1 MHANHYF
8 IMKKINSILGAAL
21 LMAACQT
28 PSGQLTDEELNSDW
42 SFWTDDDSTQ
52 IVVNLPHDA
61 QQYTGRDA
69 NVPGGGATGYVV
81 GGVYH
86 YQKTF
91 QADASLLKKHVTF
104 QFEGVYRNATVLIN
118 GQKAGGAAYGYI
130 PFEAVA
136 DGLLHEGENTLEV
149 IADNSQLP
157 NSRWYSGGGIYR
169 PVHMLVQEKDAF
181 IQDVKVLTTSIAP
194 AKVKLQTAH
203 QGGEVSVVI
212 ALDGKAVTQAD
223 GDDVEI
229 TVDNAKL
236 WSAESPTLYQAFV
249 QLKKDGKV
257 VEERKVD
264 FGIRQITWN
273 AEQGL
278 LVNGVPTLLRGG
290 CVHHDNG
297 VLGACEYDDAAMR
310 RIAKLKEFGFNAIRS
325 SHNPCSEAVLKACDK
340 LGMYVMDELWDM
352 WYTSKNAQD
361 YSLQWRD
368 NWESDVQAF
377 VKKNYSHPSV
387 IMYSIGNE
395 VGEPH
400 NQEGFDTEQ
409 KIVDLLHQLDNSRP
423 TTAGLNLMIMMM
435 ATMNMNIFE
444 QSAQSQAAPQ
454 QITSEQYNEML
465 TAQGARIMQ
474 AVLAPQID
482 AVADP
487 ACKIL
492 DIPGYNYGQMRYD
505 LDAQKNPDR
514 IIVGSETMPY
524 DIADN
529 WAKVESNPRL
539 VGDFMWT
546 AWDYLGECGIGS
558 WYYSETATPSFAK
571 PYPWVLAGAGAF
583 DIVGNPNSEAY
594 WARVTWVKDDKP
606 YITVNPILPGKV
618 IKSMW
623 RGTYAI
629 PSWSWMGEE
638 GKTTQV
644 EVYTSAP
651 KVQLF
656 LNDELVGEQATE
668 KGRAIFDV
676 VYQPG
681 TLKAVSISADGKQQE
696 AELVSATGDVH
707 ITARPEKESYKAGDL
722 IFVNVNLEGDNG
734 EVVSNKDQ
742 QLELDVEGADLL
754 GFGSSK
760 PFTEERFLSG
770 KYTTN
775 EGQALAVLKAKKA
788 GTVKLTVTGEGL
800 DDCHR
805 SIVVE

>member
-1 MHANHYF
+1 
-8 IMKKINSILGAAL
+8 MKKINSLLGAAVL
-21 LMAACQT
+21 LAACQA
-28 PSGQLTDEELNSDW
+28 PSVQLTDEELNSDW
-42 SFWTDDDSTQ
+42 AFWMEHDTAR
-52 IVVNLPHDA
+52 VMVNLPHDA
-61 QQYTGRDA
+61 QQCTGRDA
-69 NVPGGGATGYVV
+69 NVPGGNATGYMV
-81 GGVYH
+81 GAVYH

-91 QADASLLKKHVTF
+91 QADASLLQKHVTF

-130 PFEAVA
+130 PFEVVA

-149 IADNSQLP
+149 IADNSKLP

-181 IQDVKVLTTSIAP
+181 IEDVKVLTTSISP
-194 AKVKLQTAH
+194 AKVRLQTAH
-203 QGGEVSVVI
+203 QGGEVSAV
-212 ALDGKAVTQAD
+212 LLLNGKEVARAE

-229 TVDNAKL
+229 TVDNAQL
-236 WSAESPTLYQAFV
+236 WTAETPTLYQALV

-257 VEERKVD
+257 VEERTED
-264 FGIRQITWN
+264 FGIRQLSWN
-273 AEQGL
+273 AQQGF

-325 SHNPCSEAVLKACDK
+325 SHNPCSEAVLRACDK

-352 WYTSKNAQD
+352 WYTTKTAQD

-368 NWESDVQAF
+368 NWEYDVQAF
-377 VKKNYSHPSV
+377 VKKDYNHPSV
-387 IMYSIGNE
+387 VMYSIGNE

-400 NQEGFDTEQ
+400 NQEGYDTEQ

-435 ATMNMNIFE
+435 ASMDMNIFD
-444 QSAQSQAAPQ
+444 QQAQNAAAPQ
-454 QITSEQYNEML
+454 QVTSEQYNAML
-465 TAQGARIMQ
+465 TAQGSQMMQ
-474 AVLAPQID
+474 AVLAPQVD

-492 DIPGYNYGQMRYD
+492 DIAGYNYGQLRYD

-514 IIVGSETMPY
+514 MLVGSETMPY
-524 DIADN
+524 DIVDN
-529 WAKVESNPRL
+529 WAKVERYPQL

-558 WYYSETATPSFAK
+558 WYYSETDMPSFSK
-571 PYPWVLAGAGAF
+571 PFPWVLAGAGAF
-583 DIVGNPNSEAY
+583 DLVGNPNSEAY

-606 YITVNPILPGKV
+606 YITVNPILPGKL

-656 LNDELVGEQATE
+656 LNGEQVGEKATE

-696 AELVSATGDVH
+696 AELTSATGEVRIAAH
-707 ITARPEKESYKAGDL
+707 AEKDSYQVGEL
-722 IFVNVNLEGDNG
+722 IFVDVNLEGENG
-734 EVVSNKDQ
+734 VVVSNQDQ
-742 QLELDVEGADLL
+742 QLFVAAEGAKLL
-754 GFGSSK
+754 GYGSAK
-760 PFTEERFLSG
+760 PMTEERFITG
-770 KYTTN
+770 IYTTH
-775 EGQALAVLKAKKA
+775 EGQSLAVLKAEKA
-788 GTVKLTVTGEGL
+788 GTVKVTVKSTQNGKKL
-800 DDCHR
+800 QDCVTT
-805 SIVVE
+805 ITVK